1 MRGAAPPVRMRHPP
15 TPGGTGRES
24 RPVPETE
31 AINVD
36 LRGREPPSFIAV
48 EGPIGVGKTT
58 LAKRLAASFN
68 YQTLL
73 EEAEQNPFL
82 EKFYRNRE
90 QAALATQL
98 FFLFQRAQKI
108 QDLRQADI
116 FEPVRVA
123 DFLIDKDPLFARIN
137 LSREEFE
144 LYQKIYRQTTIDAP
158 RPDLVIYLQASTDV
172 LLSRIDNRGIP
183 SEQAIGRDYL
193 ERLNEVYSE
202 FFLYYDEAPLL
213 IVNAS
218 EIDLANGETDYRH
231 LVDYLLDIRSGR
243 HYFNPTFFG

>member
-1 MRGAAPPVRMRHPP
+1 MRDSKTINIDLKGRTPP
-15 TPGGTGRES
+15 
-24 RPVPETE
+24 
-31 AINVD
+31 A
-36 LRGREPPSFIAV
+36 FIAV

-58 LAKRLAASFN
+58 LAEKLASSFN
-68 YQTLL
+68 YETLL
-73 EEAEQNPFL
+73 EDTEENPFL
-82 EKFYRNRE
+82 ENFYRNRK

-108 QDLRQADI
+108 QDMRQADI
-116 FEPVRVA
+116 FEPVRVS
-123 DFLIDKDPLFARIN
+123 DFLVEKDPLFARIN
-137 LSREEFE
+137 LEREEFQ
-144 LYQKIYRQTTIDAP
+144 LYEKVYQQMTIDAP

-172 LLSRIDNRGIP
+172 LLSRINSRGLA
-183 SEQAIGRDYL
+183 SEQGIDRDYL

-202 FFLYYDEAPLL
+202 FFLYYDGAPLL

-218 EIDLANGETDYRH
+218 EIDLANGESDYRH

>member
-1 MRGAAPPVRMRHPP
+1 MREP
-15 TPGGTGRES
+15 T
-24 RPVPETE
+24 
-31 AINVD
+31 AINID
-36 LRGREPPSFIAV
+36 LKGRTPPAFIAV

-68 YQTLL
+68 YETLL
-73 EEAEQNPFL
+73 EDGEDNPFL
-82 EKFYRNRE
+82 EKFYRNRK

-108 QDLRQADI
+108 QDMRQADI
-116 FEPVRVA
+116 FEPVRVS
-123 DFLIDKDPLFARIN
+123 DFLVEKDPLFARIN
-137 LSREEFE
+137 LDRDEFQ
-144 LYQKIYRQTTIDAP
+144 LYEKVYQQLTIDAP

-172 LLSRIDNRGIP
+172 LLSRINTRGIP
-183 SEQAIGRDYL
+183 FEQGLERDYL

-202 FFLYYDEAPLL
+202 FFLYYDDAPLL

-218 EIDLANGETDYRH
+218 EIDLVNGETDYKH

>member
-1 MRGAAPPVRMRHPP
+1 MHDN
-15 TPGGTGRES
+15 S
-24 RPVPETE
+24 

-36 LRGREPPSFIAV
+36 LKGRTPPAFIAI

-58 LAKRLAASFN
+58 LAKKLASSFN
-68 YQTLL
+68 HQTLL
-73 EEAEQNPFL
+73 EEAEDNPFL
-82 EKFYRNRE
+82 EKFYRNGR

-98 FFLFQRAQKI
+98 FFLFQRSQKI
-108 QDLRQADI
+108 QDMRQADI

-123 DFLIDKDPLFARIN
+123 DFLIEKDPLFARIN
-137 LSREEFE
+137 LDSNEFQ
-144 LYQKIYRQTTIDAP
+144 LYEKVYQQLTIDAP

-172 LLSRIDNRGIP
+172 LLSRIQNRGI
-183 SEQAIGRDYL
+183 SYEQGMKRDYL

-202 FFLYYDEAPLL
+202 FFLYYDGAPLL

-218 EIDLANGETDYRH
+218 EIDLVNSEPDYRH

>member
-1 MRGAAPPVRMRHPP
+1 MGRRRISTAAGQDRGSLSIRDNEVI
-15 TPGGTGRES
+15 G
-24 RPVPETE
+24 
-31 AINVD
+31 ID
-36 LRGREPPSFIAV
+36 LRGRKPPSFIAV

-58 LAKRLAASFN
+58 LAKKLAASFN

-73 EEAEQNPFL
+73 EDAEENPFL
-82 EKFYRNRE
+82 EKFYRNRK

-108 QDLRQADI
+108 QDMRQTDI

-123 DFLIDKDPLFARIN
+123 DFLVEKDPLFARLN
-137 LSREEFE
+137 LDRDEYL
-144 LYQKIYRQTTIDAP
+144 LYEKVYQQLTIDAP

-172 LLSRIDNRGIP
+172 LLSRIEGRGIP
-183 SEQAIGRDYL
+183 HEQGIERDYL

-202 FFLYYDEAPLL
+202 FFLYYDGAPLL

-218 EIDLANGETDYRH
+218 EIDLANSEADYGH
-231 LVDYLLDIRSGR
+231 LVDYMLDIRSGR

>member
-1 MRGAAPPVRMRHPP
+1 M
-15 TPGGTGRES
+15 RES
-24 RPVPETE
+24 T
-31 AINVD
+31 AINIE
-36 LRGREPPSFIAV
+36 LNGRTPPAFIAV

-68 YQTLL
+68 YHTLL
-73 EEAEQNPFL
+73 EDAQDNPFL
-82 EKFYRNRE
+82 ENFYRNRK

-108 QDLRQADI
+108 QDMRQRDI

-123 DFLIDKDPLFARIN
+123 DFLIEKDPLFARVN
-137 LSREEFE
+137 LEQQEFQ
-144 LYQKIYRQTTIDAP
+144 LYEKVYQQMTIDAP

-172 LLSRIDNRGIP
+172 LLSRIGDRGV
-183 SEQAIGRDYL
+183 SFEQGIERDYL

-202 FFLYYDEAPLL
+202 FFLYYDGAPLL

-218 EIDLANGETDYRH
+218 EIDLANGESDYRH

>member
-1 MRGAAPPVRMRHPP
+1 V
-15 TPGGTGRES
+15 
-24 RPVPETE
+24 
-31 AINVD
+31 INVD
-36 LRGREPPSFIAV
+36 LKGRTPPAFIAV

-73 EEAEQNPFL
+73 EDAEDNPFL
-82 EKFYRNRE
+82 EQFYRNRK

-108 QDLRQADI
+108 QDMRQADI

-123 DFLIDKDPLFARIN
+123 DFLVEKDPLFARIN
-137 LSREEFE
+137 LDREEYL
-144 LYQKIYRQTTIDAP
+144 LYEKVYQQLTIDAP
-158 RPDLVIYLQASTDV
+158 QPDLVIYLQASVDV
-172 LLSRIDNRGIP
+172 LLSRIENRGVP
-183 SEQAIGRDYL
+183 HEQAIERSYL

-202 FFLYYDEAPLL
+202 FFLYYDGAPLL

-218 EIDLANGETDYRH
+218 EIDLAHSEADYGH
-231 LVDYLLDIRSGR
+231 LVDYMLDIRSGR